1 MRFVHPLRA
10 FTPMSLRD
18 QISQDMKSAMR
29 DKDEARLSSIR
40 MLWAAIQRREVDER
54 ISLDDTQVLA
64 VIEKLVKQGREAA
77 EQYLKGGRQDL
88 ADKEAREIA
97 LWQTYL
103 PQQLTEAEIEKLIAE
118 AVAATG
124 AAAPK
129 DMGKV
134 MAALKPKLQGRAD
147 MGKVGGKVKA
157 KLG

>member
-1 MRFVHPLRA
+1 
-10 FTPMSLRD
+10 MSLKEKIKDDIKQAQR
-18 QISQDMKSAMR
+18 AR
-29 DKDEARLSSIR
+29 DEARLGTLR
-40 MLWAAIQRREVDER
+40 LLAAAIQRREVDER

-103 PQQLTEAEIEKLIAE
+103 PQQLTEAEIEQLIAE

-157 KLG
+157 RLG